1 MNNLRTNRRNFMAPI
16 ISAAFFSTI
25 SSPTL
30 AKALDK
36 NSIIEGDGAPSIVF
50 IHGLDADIFA
60 SFKKIIPFVSPKYK
74 TIAFNRKGYGS
85 VKYSGENRSGK
96 IVAQEIYQSLKE
108 NNIKPPYIIVGHSL
122 GGVYAEFFAKI
133 YPSETTGLLIIDPMV
148 EGQIEF
154 LKKNYADAF
163 SMMNLIMGLSRKAVR
178 KEYEASNKLHEEIK
192 TLNNYNGKTIIMFST
207 KIQGLENA
215 DSYVEFRRQ
224 KLIALANSYN
234 TKLQVFN
241 CGHFIQNE
249 QPQDVA
255 NAINEIALATQI
267 VK

>member
-1 MNNLRTNRRNFMAPI
+1 MNSLHTNRRNFMAPI

-30 AKALDK
+30 AKALEK
-36 NSIIEGDGAPSIVF
+36 NSIIEGDGTPNVVF

-60 SFKKIIPFVSPKYK
+60 SFKKIVPYISQKYK
-74 TIAFNRKGYGS
+74 TIAFNRKGYGG
-85 VKYSGENRSGK
+85 VKYSGENRGGK
-96 IVAQEIYQSLKE
+96 IVAQEIYQSLQE

-133 YPSETTGLLIIDPMV
+133 YPNETAGLLMIDPMV
-148 EGQIEF
+148 DGQIDF
-154 LKKNYADAF
+154 LKKNYPDAF

-178 KEYEASNKLHEEIK
+178 KEYEASDKLHYELK
-192 TLNNYNGKTIIMFST
+192 ALNNYNGKTTIMFST

-255 NAINEIALATQI
+255 NAINEITLATKI
-267 VK
+267 GK